1 MYSLT
6 SRDPNGVSM
15 TSSRDPRAN
24 TPLPHYLI
32 PRHRN
37 CLGHKNIIVNE
48 WLDDPPTSPT
58 PDHILDSGMAQ
69 TTPRYRLAPAL
80 RPETPCTRHANAAN
94 HSNSLH
100 VSPMTT
106 NAAPRRT
113 SSHQTFSAPGTAIKV
128 LGATNVPKKQTPQP
142 HPKYPERNADIIPT
156 SSFSTR
162 AHFEVYS

>member
-1 MYSLT
+1 MYPAGASGCACMYSLT

-80 RPETPCTRHANAAN
+80 RLETPCT
-94 HSNSLH
+94 LH
-100 VSPMTT
+100 RRPDMPM
-106 NAAPRRT
+106 RRT
-113 SSHQTFSAPGTAIKV
+113 TPIRYMSQDLTYDNQRGASEDFVTSDILRTRDDDKDSRCHQCAQETNTTTPPKV
-128 LGATNVPKKQTPQP
+128 P
-142 HPKYPERNADIIPT
+142 
-156 SSFSTR
+156 
-162 AHFEVYS
+162 